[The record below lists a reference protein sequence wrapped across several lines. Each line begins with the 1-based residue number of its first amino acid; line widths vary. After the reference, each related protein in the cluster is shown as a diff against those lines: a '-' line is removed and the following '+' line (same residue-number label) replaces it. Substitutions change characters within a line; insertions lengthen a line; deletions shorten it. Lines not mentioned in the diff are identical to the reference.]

1 MYSINLNYLVIQF
14 GVVLCN
20 YALLIL
26 VKLNQ
31 EDIMNN
37 LRCNNPTLPNYF
49 YIYYNV
55 YYVYNHSYRNNKE
68 RIV

>member
-26 VKLNQ
+26 VKLNK

-37 LRCNNPTLPNYF
+37 LRCNNPTLPTYF